1 MDVKV
6 RTTFAPSLLKT
17 DDEIVANG
25 AQESLKT
32 LPSLP
37 AVCEVM
43 IADQS
48 SLDLSKRPSQFV
60 GVRTSKFH
68 HNDRL
73 NSQIIPDDGIQY
85 SSIVNGNTIRR
96 QLCSFGKPVPVR
108 GSVTRSHLH
117 PTNTNIGKVYPHLE
131 SLTLHITKTRW
142 FDIF

>member
-60 GVRTSKFH
+60 GIRTS
-68 HNDRL
+68 
-73 NSQIIPDDGIQY
+73 
-85 SSIVNGNTIRR
+85 
-96 QLCSFGKPVPVR
+96 
-108 GSVTRSHLH
+108 
-117 PTNTNIGKVYPHLE
+117 
-131 SLTLHITKTRW
+131 
-142 FDIF
+142 